1 VLRAEAARPE
11 RADKPPTEGRPR
23 AAEGWSVLTA
33 LYNSSDRVPK
43 RRTLRLFFDE
53 RTGRLRAPWRL
64 LLQYLTYTVAISL
77 FVDLLAAALL
87 VAGPVSSG
95 GLDTSVLAGSPL
107 LPLISGVA
115 GLGGAL
121 LSVWLAGRFL
131 DRRAFAEYGL
141 HLSRGWWLDLFFGMA
156 LGALLMTAV
165 FVVEL
170 GLGWVTVTGVFES
183 GLPGTPFGPAV
194 LVPAV
199 LFLCVGFY
207 EELVSRG
214 YQLRN
219 AAEGLN
225 LPGVGPRGAVLLAWA
240 LSSAFFGYLHSA
252 NPNATP
258 LSTIIVALAGLMLG
272 FGYVL
277 TGELAIPI
285 GLHVTWNFFQ
295 GAVFGFPVSGL
306 NIAGAT
312 FLSIDQGGPALWT
325 GGPFGPEGGLL
336 APAAMAV
343 GILLTAL
350 WVRLR
355 RGEVAVHA
363 PLAQS
368 PKPDRP
374 AGGSA

>member
-1 VLRAEAARPE
+1 M
-11 RADKPPTEGRPR
+11 
-23 AAEGWSVLTA
+23 
-33 LYNSSDRVPK
+33 
-43 RRTLRLFFDE
+43 RLFFDE

-64 LLQYLTYTVAISL
+64 LLQYLIYTVAISL
-77 FVDLLAAALL
+77 FVDLLATALL
-87 VAGPVSSG
+87 VAGPGSSG

-156 LGALLMTAV
+156 LGALLMTAI
-165 FVVEL
+165 FVVQL
-170 GLGWVTVTGVFES
+170 GLGWVTVTGAFE
-183 GLPGTPFGPAV
+183 PGVPGVSFWLAV
-194 LVPAV
+194 LVPAAF
-199 LFLCVGFY
+199 FLCVGFN

-219 AAEGLN
+219 TAEGLN
-225 LPGVGPRGAVLLAWA
+225 LPGVGPRGAILLAWV
-240 LSSAFFGYLHSA
+240 LSSAFFGYLHAS
-252 NPNATP
+252 NPSATP
-258 LSTIIVALAGLMLG
+258 LSTFNVALAGLMLG

-306 NIAGAT
+306 NIVGAT

-350 WVRLR
+350 WVRLC
-355 RGEVAVHA
+355 RGEVDVHTPISLGKEPERSGA
-363 PLAQS
+363 RS
-368 PKPDRP
+368 IHE
-374 AGGSA
+374 SSS